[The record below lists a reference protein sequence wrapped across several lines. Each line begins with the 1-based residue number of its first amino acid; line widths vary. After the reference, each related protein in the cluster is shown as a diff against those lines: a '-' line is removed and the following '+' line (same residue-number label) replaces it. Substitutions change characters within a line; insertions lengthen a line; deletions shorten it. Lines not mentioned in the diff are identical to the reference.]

1 MSDLRELYQQV
12 IMDHN
17 KSPRNFKKIEQA
29 KHQAEGHNPLCGD
42 QCAIY
47 LQIEN
52 DRIQDIGFQG
62 SGCAISK
69 ASASI
74 MTAVLKG
81 STLQEAETFFNSF
94 HKIVTGEITPGTEET
109 EGKNRKLAAFYGVR
123 DFPARVKCA
132 TLAWHTFKAAL
143 KSESENQ
150 KVTTE

>member
-17 KSPRNFKKIEQA
+17 KSPRNFKKLETA
-29 KHQAEGHNPLCGD
+29 NHQAEGHNPLCGD
-42 QCAIY
+42 QCTVY
-47 LQIEN
+47 LHLDHN
-52 DRIQDIGFQG
+52 RIQDITFQG

-74 MTAVLKG
+74 MTTVLKG
-81 STLQEAETFFNSF
+81 STLQEAENLFQSF
-94 HKIVTGEITPGTEET
+94 HKIVTGELVPGQEET

-132 TLAWHTFKAAL
+132 TLAWHTFKAAMQ
-143 KSESENQ
+143 EYPQ
-150 KVTTE
+150 KISTE